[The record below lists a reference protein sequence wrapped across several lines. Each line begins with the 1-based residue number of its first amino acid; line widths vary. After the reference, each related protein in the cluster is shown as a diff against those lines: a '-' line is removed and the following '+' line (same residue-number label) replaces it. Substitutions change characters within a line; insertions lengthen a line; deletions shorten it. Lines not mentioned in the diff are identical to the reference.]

1 MKQRSVSRTCEAITS
16 QHGDV
21 ISRCGA
27 AMYKWLPTIDGETIA
42 FCYDHALALG
52 TRAIGWNFSDA
63 NDTCERDRDGNPVL
77 RNDPRYFTTT
87 GAALEAAKVQ
97 AAAEEVTLCSLGH
110 VHGPLT
116 DEARE
121 ELNAFA
127 RHLQDHPRNVRV
139 KGCRFCEARMAKTAS
154 KS

>member
-87 GAALEAAKVQ
+87 SAAIEAAKVQ
-97 AAAEEVTLCSLGH
+97 AAKEEEYDAAIARSASASL
-110 VHGPLT
+110 
-116 DEARE
+116 
-121 ELNAFA
+121 
-127 RHLQDHPRNVRV
+127 HPQPE
-139 KGCRFCEARMAKTAS
+139 GG
-154 KS
+154 

>member
-97 AAAEEVTLCSLGH
+97 AAA
-110 VHGPLT
+110 
-116 DEARE
+116 
-121 ELNAFA
+121 
-127 RHLQDHPRNVRV
+127 
-139 KGCRFCEARMAKTAS
+139 
-154 KS
+154 